1 MLRAGAGISTS
12 PDPRSAGKE
21 AAEAALAGCGTAD
34 SALLFASPGYGAELP
49 ALLDAAVSTLGTEA
63 VVGASAHGVLGCGWE
78 SENGAGVAVL
88 AVAGIEAEPFLLT
101 DLAGE
106 EDHAGEEIAARLG
119 TPRDTDLVVLLP
131 DTRAI
136 HPLPLLDGLRD
147 ALGPAHLVGAGAA
160 DPVSDAPRQWNGRSI
175 ESGAVAGLV
184 WRAPRA
190 PRIGVTQ
197 ACRPA
202 SELLRVTRVEG
213 HWVLEIDGR
222 PALDVYR
229 EVARGPLGAD
239 LRRAAAF
246 VLVALPA
253 PRQASL
259 DPGSYLVRN
268 VVGFDPER
276 RAFAIPETLAK
287 GDPIALALREPESAR
302 QDLKAMLAGL
312 EGPPP
317 ALGLYFNCCARGET
331 LFGVP
336 GLESA
341 YLESALGSGTPVA
354 GMFGSCEFGPIG
366 GSSELLTYTGVLALL
381 DDAG

>member
-12 PDPRSAGKE
+12 PDPRIAGE
-21 AAEAALAGCGTAD
+21 AAAEAALERCGTAD
-34 SALLFASPGYGAELP
+34 SALLFATPGYGAGLP
-49 ALLDAAVSTLGTEA
+49 ALLDAAVSTLGTEV
-63 VVGASAHGVLGCGWE
+63 VVGASAQGVLGRGTE

-88 AVAGIEAEPFLLT
+88 AVGGLEAEPFLLT

-119 TPRDTDLVVLLP
+119 DPRATDLVVLLP

-136 HPLPLLDGLRD
+136 HPLPLLDGLRE

-160 DPVSDAPRQWNGRSI
+160 DPVSDAPRQWSGTSI

-184 WRAPRA
+184 WRAPVA

-202 SELLRVTRVEG
+202 SGLLTVTRAEG

-253 PRQASL
+253 PGRESL
-259 DPGSYLVRN
+259 EPGGYRVRN
-268 VVGFDPER
+268 VVGFDPAR
-276 RAFAIPETLAK
+276 RAFAIPETPSK
-287 GDPIALALREPESAR
+287 GDPIALALREPGSAR
-302 QDLKAMLAGL
+302 EDLKSMLERLAG
-312 EGPPP
+312 PTP
-317 ALGLYFNCCARGET
+317 ALGLYLDCCARGEAF
-331 LFGVP
+331 FGVP

-341 YLESALGSGTPVA
+341 YIENALGPETPVA

-366 GSSELLTYTGVLALL
+366 GTPELLTYTGVLALL
-381 DDAG
+381 DDGV